1 MSETIF
7 KYEFTGRY
15 GANLYKS
22 LREIDF
28 RDYKDQEIE
37 SYRASSAVGG
47 IYREEFV
54 SWLEEE
60 LVYAKWA
67 DYSRRAGVSSD
78 KLSKWLMDNELPS
91 DDGELEFREKYAQ
104 DYGTSAANCYLA
116 DYEKGSDVEV
126 AYNFGFI
133 KFADLPQDAQLK
145 INFLCDRANRYD
157 KMHPSCSEEP
167 YRVSSKLRNCASR
180 IENEAAEILIR
191 VTGFYCNIHG
201 DDTKFKGPIPLSEVL
216 RCPACNHP
224 ICPVCANAYEND
236 PSTIDEG
243 REYVAS
249 CESNSG
255 RAWCGNCGDYSVEF
269 MLRFLKLV
277 GCPIPPECEYF
288 KPIQREATFYMTQT
302 IAALPNKDDILR
314 TAITEFNKGT
324 SGIITIQ
331 DPSEIIWAIP
341 ERHED
346 GWKVGVM
353 RPEER

>member
-1 MSETIF
+1 MSKTKF
-7 KYEFTGRY
+7 KYELTGRY
-15 GANLYKS
+15 GTRLYEA
-22 LREIDF
+22 LRERDF
-28 RDYKDQEIE
+28 DKYTASEIE
-37 SYRASSAVGG
+37 CELEASKIGG
-47 IYREEFV
+47 YSRDNFIL
-54 SWLEEE
+54 WLKEE
-60 LVYAKWA
+60 LSYVKWA
-67 DYSRRAGVSSD
+67 DYARRAEVSSD
-78 KLSKWLMDNELPS
+78 KLSEWLVDNELPN
-91 DDGELEFREKYAQ
+91 DEGEQELRKKYAQ
-104 DYGTSAANCYLA
+104 EYGADAANYYM
-116 DYEKGSDVEV
+116 DVIDSGNDVEV
-126 AYNFGFI
+126 AYNFRLI
-133 KFADLPQDAQLK
+133 KFTDLPQDAQRK
-145 INFLCDRANRYD
+145 IKFLCDRANKYGE
-157 KMHPSCSEEP
+157 MQSPCSE
-167 YRVSSKLRNCASR
+167 VSNKLRNCASR
-180 IENEAAEILIR
+180 IENEAAEILIL

-201 DDTKFKGPIPLSEVL
+201 DNTEFKEPIPLSEVL

-224 ICPVCANAYEND
+224 VCPICANAYEKD
-236 PSTIDEG
+236 PCTIDEG

-277 GCPIPPECEYF
+277 DCPIPPKCEDF

-324 SGIITIQ
+324 SGIIKIQ
-331 DPSEIIWAIP
+331 DPSGIIWAIP